1 MNCFRFLFVFG
12 VFALTVLS
20 GRNVFAQVPA
30 TTVELGIVKEVLEGR
45 QGAFVETTVSAL
57 RESFARRG
65 MELSVSRASSDKIAE
80 LVKQNRLDLFIASSG
95 LYRQLLLSGCSDIA
109 VTHDS
114 ETTNPNRSQGALFLT
129 RLGEASDFRR
139 AIVQGK
145 ALRLGGEVG
154 TLSIRG
160 ELLNHGVSGKQSADW
175 LGKVPVRADGD
186 REVAEAL
193 QNLRDG
199 RLDLLVMPVCR
210 LERYCGDHACET
222 ADLSVLWPKQDTD
235 MRCFHSTELYPG
247 TALVATPTLSPFAHR
262 EILSTIFALE
272 SKDTGQ
278 RWHVATNFQTTDRTL
293 RLLDDDAWAQV
304 RQSSIRSFLNRWK
317 GWIVFGLCALGFI
330 VVHTVVLQVLV
341 RRKTREL
348 RHALTEQ
355 KRARRETEL
364 ISQRLEKQRRL
375 QTIGQMASLFA
386 HELGQPLNAIGCYA
400 HGIGKAT
407 ENVEKRR
414 AVEKGIQGIEEQVG
428 RASAIVNR
436 VRDYVRSQTVRDKVI
451 DLGELVETAIG
462 NFKIT
467 SLGNVPVAL
476 KRECAGDE
484 LRVRG
489 DSLEL
494 ELVVVNLLRNASQA
508 IQSIGKPEIRVRIF
522 DRPGPGFEV
531 SDNGVGLTEE
541 KLAEIVQI
549 GESTRPEGLGLG
561 LSIVRDLVELH
572 EGRIEFSLTPAG
584 GLVVRVTLPPARE
597 PDKECE
603 K

>member
-1 MNCFRFLFVFG
+1 MIRVRTAFQAALLLFLTQT
-12 VFALTVLS
+12 L
-20 GRNVFAQVPA
+20 FAQVPQ
-30 TTVELGIVKEVLEGR
+30 TTVELGMVEELSRESQGPFLE
-45 QGAFVETTVSAL
+45 ETVSAL
-57 RESFARRG
+57 RADFARNG
-65 MELSVSRASSDKIAE
+65 MALNVTRASEEEIAR
-80 LVKQNRLDLFIASSG
+80 LVRQNRLDFFLAPSD

-109 VTHDS
+109 VTHAA
-114 ETTNPNRSQGALFLT
+114 ETTNPNRTQGALFLS
-129 RLGEASDFRR
+129 RLGEEPDVPRS
-139 AIVQGK
+139 VSKGK
-145 ALRLGGEVG
+145 VLRLGGEAGSV
-154 TLSIRG
+154 IVRG
-160 ELLNHGVSGKQSADW
+160 ELIRHGLSGKASAD
-175 LGKVPVRADGD
+175 LCAKIPVRADTD
-186 REVAEAL
+186 DETAEAL
-193 QNLRDG
+193 RRLREG
-199 RLDLLVMPVCR
+199 GLDLLILPVCR
-210 LERYCGDHACET
+210 LERYCGSRTCST
-222 ADLSVLWPKQDTD
+222 ADLGVLWPKQDTD
-235 MRCFHSTELYPG
+235 MTCLHSTQLYPG
-247 TALVATPTLSPFAHR
+247 TTLVATPSLTPFAHR
-262 EILSTIFALE
+262 EILSTIFAL
-272 SKDTGQ
+272 KAGANGQ

-364 ISQRLEKQRRL
+364 ISRRLEKQRRL

-572 EGRIEFSLTPAG
+572 EGKIEFSLTPAG

>member
-1 MNCFRFLFVFG
+1 MIRVRTAFQAALLLFLTQT
-12 VFALTVLS
+12 L
-20 GRNVFAQVPA
+20 FAQVPQ
-30 TTVELGIVKEVLEGR
+30 TTVELGMVEELSRESQGPFLE
-45 QGAFVETTVSAL
+45 ETVSAL
-57 RESFARRG
+57 RADFARNG
-65 MELSVSRASSDKIAE
+65 MALNVTRASEEEIAR
-80 LVKQNRLDLFIASSG
+80 LVRQNRLDFFLAPSD

-109 VTHDS
+109 VTHAA
-114 ETTNPNRSQGALFLT
+114 ETTNPNRTQGALFLS
-129 RLGEASDFRR
+129 RLGEEPDVPRS
-139 AIVQGK
+139 VSKGK
-145 ALRLGGEVG
+145 VLRLGGEAGSV
-154 TLSIRG
+154 IVRG
-160 ELLNHGVSGKQSADW
+160 ELIRHGLSGKASAD
-175 LGKVPVRADGD
+175 LCAKIPVRADTD
-186 REVAEAL
+186 DETAEAL
-193 QNLRDG
+193 RRLREG
-199 RLDLLVMPVCR
+199 GLDLLILPVCR
-210 LERYCGDHACET
+210 LERYCGSRTCST
-222 ADLSVLWPKQDTD
+222 ADLGVLWPKQDTD
-235 MRCFHSTELYPG
+235 MTCLHSTQLYPG
-247 TALVATPTLSPFAHR
+247 TTLVATPSLTPFAHR
-262 EILSTIFALE
+262 EILSTIFAL
-272 SKDTGQ
+272 KAGANGQ

-364 ISQRLEKQRRL
+364 ISRRLEKQRRL

-484 LRVRG
+484 LQVRG

-572 EGRIEFSLTPAG
+572 EGKIEFSLTPAG

>member
-1 MNCFRFLFVFG
+1 MIRVRTAFQAALLLFLTQT
-12 VFALTVLS
+12 L
-20 GRNVFAQVPA
+20 FAQVPQ
-30 TTVELGIVKEVLEGR
+30 TTVELGMVEELSRESQGPFLE
-45 QGAFVETTVSAL
+45 ETVSAL
-57 RESFARRG
+57 RADFARNG
-65 MELSVSRASSDKIAE
+65 MALNVTRASEEEIAR
-80 LVKQNRLDLFIASSG
+80 LVRQNRLDFFLAPSD

-109 VTHDS
+109 VTHAA
-114 ETTNPNRSQGALFLT
+114 ETTNPNRTQGALFLS
-129 RLGEASDFRR
+129 RLGEEPDVPRS
-139 AIVQGK
+139 VSKGK
-145 ALRLGGEVG
+145 VLRLGGEAGSV
-154 TLSIRG
+154 IVRG
-160 ELLNHGVSGKQSADW
+160 ELIRHGLSGKASAD
-175 LGKVPVRADGD
+175 LCAKIPVRADTD
-186 REVAEAL
+186 DETAEAL
-193 QNLRDG
+193 RRLREG
-199 RLDLLVMPVCR
+199 GLDLLILPVCR
-210 LERYCGDHACET
+210 LERYCGSRTCST
-222 ADLSVLWPKQDTD
+222 ADLGVLWPKQDTD
-235 MRCFHSTELYPG
+235 MTCLHSTQLYPG
-247 TALVATPTLSPFAHR
+247 TTLVATPSLTPFAHR
-262 EILSTIFALE
+262 EILSTIFAL
-272 SKDTGQ
+272 KAGANGQ

-364 ISQRLEKQRRL
+364 ISRRLEKQRRL

-451 DLGELVETAIG
+451 DLGELVETAIS

-572 EGRIEFSLTPAG
+572 EGRIEFSLTSAG

>member
-1 MNCFRFLFVFG
+1 MIRVRTAFQAALLLFLTQT
-12 VFALTVLS
+12 L
-20 GRNVFAQVPA
+20 FAQVPQ
-30 TTVELGIVKEVLEGR
+30 TTVELGMVEELSRESQGPFLE
-45 QGAFVETTVSAL
+45 ETVSAL
-57 RESFARRG
+57 RADFARNG
-65 MELSVSRASSDKIAE
+65 MALNVTSASEEEIAR
-80 LVKQNRLDLFIASSG
+80 LVRQNRLDFFLAPSD
-95 LYRQLLLSGCSDIA
+95 LYRRLLLSGCSDIA
-109 VTHDS
+109 VTHAA
-114 ETTNPNRSQGALFLT
+114 ETTNPNRTQGALFLS
-129 RLGEASDFRR
+129 RLGEEPDVPRS
-139 AIVQGK
+139 VSKGK
-145 ALRLGGEVG
+145 VLRLGGEAGSV
-154 TLSIRG
+154 IVRG
-160 ELLNHGVSGKQSADW
+160 ELIRHGLSGKASAD
-175 LGKVPVRADGD
+175 LFAKIPVREDTDDETAAALRRL
-186 REVAEAL
+186 RE
-193 QNLRDG
+193 G
-199 RLDLLVMPVCR
+199 GLDLLILPVCR
-210 LERYCGDHACET
+210 LERYCGSRTCST
-222 ADLSVLWPKQDTD
+222 ADLGVLWPKQDTD
-235 MRCFHSTELYPG
+235 MTCLHSTQLYPG
-247 TALVATPTLSPFAHR
+247 TTLVATPSLTPFAHR
-262 EILSTIFALE
+262 EILSTIFAL
-272 SKDTGQ
+272 KAGANGQ

-364 ISQRLEKQRRL
+364 ISRRLEKQRRL

-414 AVEKGIQGIEEQVG
+414 AVEKGIQGIEDQVS

-467 SLGNVPVAL
+467 SLGNVPVVL
-476 KRECAGDE
+476 KRECAGDD

-522 DRPGPGFEV
+522 DRPGPGFKV

-584 GLVVRVTLPPARE
+584 GLVVRVTLPPARD
-597 PDKECE
+597 PGKECE

>member
-1 MNCFRFLFVFG
+1 MIRVRTAFQAALLLFLTQT
-12 VFALTVLS
+12 L
-20 GRNVFAQVPA
+20 FAQVPQ
-30 TTVELGIVKEVLEGR
+30 TTVELGMVEELSRESQGPFLE
-45 QGAFVETTVSAL
+45 ETVSAL
-57 RESFARRG
+57 RADFARNG
-65 MELSVSRASSDKIAE
+65 MALNVTRASEEEIAR
-80 LVKQNRLDLFIASSG
+80 LVRQNRLDFFLAPSD
-95 LYRQLLLSGCSDIA
+95 LYRRLLLSGCSDIA
-109 VTHDS
+109 VTHAA
-114 ETTNPNRSQGALFLT
+114 ETTNPNRTQGALFLS
-129 RLGEASDFRR
+129 RLGEEPDVPRS
-139 AIVQGK
+139 VSKGK
-145 ALRLGGEVG
+145 VLRLGGEAGSV
-154 TLSIRG
+154 IVRG
-160 ELLNHGVSGKQSADW
+160 ELIRHGLSGKASAD
-175 LGKVPVRADGD
+175 LFAKIPVREDTDDETAAALRRL
-186 REVAEAL
+186 RE
-193 QNLRDG
+193 G
-199 RLDLLVMPVCR
+199 GLDLLILPVCR
-210 LERYCGDHACET
+210 LERYCGSRTCST
-222 ADLSVLWPKQDTD
+222 ADLGVLWPKQDTD
-235 MRCFHSTELYPG
+235 MTCLHSTQLYPG
-247 TALVATPTLSPFAHR
+247 TTLVATPSLTPFAHR
-262 EILSTIFALE
+262 EILSTIFAL
-272 SKDTGQ
+272 KAGANGQ

-364 ISQRLEKQRRL
+364 ISRRLEKQRRL

-572 EGRIEFSLTPAG
+572 EGKIEFSLTPAG
-584 GLVVRVTLPPARE
+584 GLVVRVTLPPVRE

>member
-1 MNCFRFLFVFG
+1 MIRVRTAFQAALLLFLTQT
-12 VFALTVLS
+12 L
-20 GRNVFAQVPA
+20 FAQVPQ
-30 TTVELGIVKEVLEGR
+30 TTVELGMVEELSRESEGPFLE
-45 QGAFVETTVSAL
+45 ETVSAL
-57 RESFARRG
+57 RADFARNG
-65 MELSVSRASSDKIAE
+65 MALNVTRASEEEIAR
-80 LVKQNRLDLFIASSG
+80 LVRQNRLDFFLAPSD

-109 VTHDS
+109 VTHAA
-114 ETTNPNRSQGALFLT
+114 ETTNPNRTQGALFLS
-129 RLGEASDFRR
+129 RLGEEPDVPRS
-139 AIVQGK
+139 VSKGK
-145 ALRLGGEVG
+145 VLRLGGEAGSV
-154 TLSIRG
+154 IVRG
-160 ELLNHGVSGKQSADW
+160 ELIRHGLSGKASAD
-175 LGKVPVRADGD
+175 LFAKIPVRADTD
-186 REVAEAL
+186 DETAAALRRLRE
-193 QNLRDG
+193 G
-199 RLDLLVMPVCR
+199 GLDLLILPVCR
-210 LERYCGDHACET
+210 LERHCGSRTCST
-222 ADLSVLWPKQDTD
+222 ADLGVLWPKQDTD
-235 MRCFHSTELYPG
+235 MTCLHSTQLYPG
-247 TALVATPTLSPFAHR
+247 TTLVATPSLTPFAHR
-262 EILSTIFALE
+262 EILSTIFAL
-272 SKDTGQ
+272 KAGANGQ

-364 ISQRLEKQRRL
+364 ISRRLEKQRRL

-414 AVEKGIQGIEEQVG
+414 AVEKGIQGIEDQVG

-572 EGRIEFSLTPAG
+572 EGKIEFSLTPAG
-584 GLVVRVTLPPARE
+584 GLVVRVTLPPARD
-597 PDKECE
+597 PDRQGV
-603 K
+603 

>member
-1 MNCFRFLFVFG
+1 MIRVRTAFQAALLLFLTQT
-12 VFALTVLS
+12 L
-20 GRNVFAQVPA
+20 FAQVPQ
-30 TTVELGIVKEVLEGR
+30 TTVELGMVEELSRESQGPFLE
-45 QGAFVETTVSAL
+45 ETVSAL
-57 RESFARRG
+57 RADFARNG
-65 MELSVSRASSDKIAE
+65 MALNVTRASEEEIAR
-80 LVKQNRLDLFIASSG
+80 LVRQNRLDFFLAPSD
-95 LYRQLLLSGCSDIA
+95 LYRRLLLSGCSDIA
-109 VTHDS
+109 VTHAA
-114 ETTNPNRSQGALFLT
+114 ETTNPNRTQGALFLS
-129 RLGEASDFRR
+129 RLGEEPDVPRS
-139 AIVQGK
+139 VSKGK
-145 ALRLGGEVG
+145 VLRLGGEAGSV
-154 TLSIRG
+154 IVRG
-160 ELLNHGVSGKQSADW
+160 ELIRHGLSGKASAD
-175 LGKVPVRADGD
+175 LFAKIPVREDTDDETAAALRRL
-186 REVAEAL
+186 RE
-193 QNLRDG
+193 G
-199 RLDLLVMPVCR
+199 GLDLLILPVCR
-210 LERYCGDHACET
+210 LERYCGSRTCST
-222 ADLSVLWPKQDTD
+222 ADLGVLWPKQDTD
-235 MRCFHSTELYPG
+235 MTCLHSTQLYPG
-247 TALVATPTLSPFAHR
+247 TTLVATPSLTPFAHR
-262 EILSTIFALE
+262 EILSTIFAL
-272 SKDTGQ
+272 KAGANGQ

-364 ISQRLEKQRRL
+364 ISRRLEKQRRL

-572 EGRIEFSLTPAG
+572 EGKIEFSLTPAG

>member
-1 MNCFRFLFVFG
+1 MIRVRTAFQAALLLFLTQT
-12 VFALTVLS
+12 L
-20 GRNVFAQVPA
+20 FAQVPQ
-30 TTVELGIVKEVLEGR
+30 TTVELGMVEELSRESQGPFLE
-45 QGAFVETTVSAL
+45 ETVSAL
-57 RESFARRG
+57 RADFARNG
-65 MELSVSRASSDKIAE
+65 MALNVTRASEEEIAR
-80 LVKQNRLDLFIASSG
+80 LVRQNRLDFFLAPSD
-95 LYRQLLLSGCSDIA
+95 LYRRLLLSGCSDIA
-109 VTHDS
+109 VTHAA
-114 ETTNPNRSQGALFLT
+114 ETTNPNRTQGALFLS
-129 RLGEASDFRR
+129 RLGEERDVPRS
-139 AIVQGK
+139 VSKGK
-145 ALRLGGEVG
+145 VLRLGGEAGSV
-154 TLSIRG
+154 IVRG
-160 ELLNHGVSGKQSADW
+160 ELIRHGLSGKASAD
-175 LGKVPVRADGD
+175 LFAKIPVREDTDDETAAALRRL
-186 REVAEAL
+186 RE
-193 QNLRDG
+193 G
-199 RLDLLVMPVCR
+199 GLDLLILPVCR
-210 LERYCGDHACET
+210 LERYCGSRTCST
-222 ADLSVLWPKQDTD
+222 ADLGVLWPKQDTD
-235 MRCFHSTELYPG
+235 MTCLHSTQLYPG
-247 TALVATPTLSPFAHR
+247 TTLVATPSLTPFAHR
-262 EILSTIFALE
+262 EILSTIFAL
-272 SKDTGQ
+272 KAGANGQ

-364 ISQRLEKQRRL
+364 ISRRLEKQRRL

-572 EGRIEFSLTPAG
+572 EGRIEFSLTPQG
-584 GLVVRVTLPPARE
+584 GLVVKVTLPPARE
-597 PDKECE
+597 PDKEC
-603 K
+603 KK

>member
-1 MNCFRFLFVFG
+1 MIRVRTAFQAALLLFLTQT
-12 VFALTVLS
+12 L
-20 GRNVFAQVPA
+20 FAQVPQ
-30 TTVELGIVKEVLEGR
+30 TTVELGMVEELSRESQGPFLE
-45 QGAFVETTVSAL
+45 ETVSAL
-57 RESFARRG
+57 RADFARNG
-65 MELSVSRASSDKIAE
+65 MALNVTRASEEEIAR
-80 LVKQNRLDLFIASSG
+80 LVRQNRLDFFLAPSD
-95 LYRQLLLSGCSDIA
+95 LYRRLLLSGCSDIA
-109 VTHDS
+109 VTHAA
-114 ETTNPNRSQGALFLT
+114 ETTNPNRTQGALFLS
-129 RLGEASDFRR
+129 RLGEEPDVPRS
-139 AIVQGK
+139 VSKGK
-145 ALRLGGEVG
+145 VLRLGGEAGSV
-154 TLSIRG
+154 IVRG
-160 ELLNHGVSGKQSADW
+160 ELIRHGLSGKASAD
-175 LGKVPVRADGD
+175 LFAKIPVRADTD
-186 REVAEAL
+186 DETAAALRRLRE
-193 QNLRDG
+193 G
-199 RLDLLVMPVCR
+199 GLDLLILPVCR
-210 LERYCGDHACET
+210 LERYCGSRTCST
-222 ADLSVLWPKQDTD
+222 ADLGVLWPKQDTD
-235 MRCFHSTELYPG
+235 MTCLHSTQLYPG
-247 TALVATPTLSPFAHR
+247 TTLVATPSLTPFVHR
-262 EILSTIFALE
+262 EILSTIFAL
-272 SKDTGQ
+272 KAGANGQ

-364 ISQRLEKQRRL
+364 ISRRLEKQRRL

-572 EGRIEFSLTPAG
+572 EGKIEFSLTPAG

-597 PDKECE
+597 PDRQGV
-603 K
+603 

>member
-1 MNCFRFLFVFG
+1 MIRVRTAFQAALLLFLTQT
-12 VFALTVLS
+12 L
-20 GRNVFAQVPA
+20 FAQVPQ
-30 TTVELGIVKEVLEGR
+30 TTVELGMVEELSRESQGPFLE
-45 QGAFVETTVSAL
+45 ETVSAL
-57 RESFARRG
+57 RADFARNG
-65 MELSVSRASSDKIAE
+65 MALNVTRASEEEIAR
-80 LVKQNRLDLFIASSG
+80 LVRQNRLDFFLAPSD

-109 VTHDS
+109 VTHAA
-114 ETTNPNRSQGALFLT
+114 ETTNPNRTQGALFLS
-129 RLGEASDFRR
+129 RLGEEPDVPRS
-139 AIVQGK
+139 VSKGK
-145 ALRLGGEVG
+145 VLRLGGEAGSV
-154 TLSIRG
+154 IVRG
-160 ELLNHGVSGKQSADW
+160 ELIRHGLSGKASAD
-175 LGKVPVRADGD
+175 LCAKIPVRADTD
-186 REVAEAL
+186 DETAEAL
-193 QNLRDG
+193 RRLREG
-199 RLDLLVMPVCR
+199 GLDLLILPVCR
-210 LERYCGDHACET
+210 LERYCGSRTCST
-222 ADLSVLWPKQDTD
+222 ADLGVLWPKQDTD
-235 MRCFHSTELYPG
+235 MTCLHSTQLYPG
-247 TALVATPTLSPFAHR
+247 TTLVATPSLTPFAHR
-262 EILSTIFALE
+262 EILSTIFAL
-272 SKDTGQ
+272 KAGANGQ

-364 ISQRLEKQRRL
+364 ISRRLEKQRRL

-561 LSIVRDLVELH
+561 LSIVRDLVEMH
-572 EGRIEFSLTPAG
+572 EGKIEFSLTPAG

>member
-1 MNCFRFLFVFG
+1 MIRVRTAFQAALLLFLTQT
-12 VFALTVLS
+12 L
-20 GRNVFAQVPA
+20 FAQVPQ
-30 TTVELGIVKEVLEGR
+30 TTVELGMVEELSRESQGPFLE
-45 QGAFVETTVSAL
+45 ETVSAL
-57 RESFARRG
+57 RADFARNG
-65 MELSVSRASSDKIAE
+65 MALNVTRASEEEIAR
-80 LVKQNRLDLFIASSG
+80 LVRQNRLDFFLAPSD

-109 VTHDS
+109 VTHAA
-114 ETTNPNRSQGALFLT
+114 ETTNPNRTQGALFLS
-129 RLGEASDFRR
+129 RLGEEPDVPRS
-139 AIVQGK
+139 VSKGK
-145 ALRLGGEVG
+145 VLRLGGEAGSV
-154 TLSIRG
+154 IVRG
-160 ELLNHGVSGKQSADW
+160 ELIRHGLSGKASAD
-175 LGKVPVRADGD
+175 LCAKIPVRADTD
-186 REVAEAL
+186 DETAEAL
-193 QNLRDG
+193 RRLREG
-199 RLDLLVMPVCR
+199 GLDLLILPVCR
-210 LERYCGDHACET
+210 LERYCGSRTCST
-222 ADLSVLWPKQDTD
+222 ADLGVLWPKQDTD
-235 MRCFHSTELYPG
+235 MTCLHSTQLYPG
-247 TALVATPTLSPFAHR
+247 TTLVATPSLTPFAHR
-262 EILSTIFALE
+262 EILSTIFAL
-272 SKDTGQ
+272 KAGANGQ

-364 ISQRLEKQRRL
+364 ISRRLEKQRRL

-522 DRPGPGFEV
+522 DRPDPGFEV

-572 EGRIEFSLTPAG
+572 EGKIEFSLTPAG

>member
-1 MNCFRFLFVFG
+1 MIRVRTAFQAALLLFLTQT
-12 VFALTVLS
+12 L
-20 GRNVFAQVPA
+20 FAQVPQ
-30 TTVELGIVKEVLEGR
+30 TTVELGMVEELSRESQGPFLE
-45 QGAFVETTVSAL
+45 ETVSAL
-57 RESFARRG
+57 RADFARNG
-65 MELSVSRASSDKIAE
+65 MALNVTRASEEEIAR
-80 LVKQNRLDLFIASSG
+80 LVRQNRLDFFLAPSD
-95 LYRQLLLSGCSDIA
+95 LYRRLLLSGCSDIA
-109 VTHDS
+109 VTHAA
-114 ETTNPNRSQGALFLT
+114 ETTNPNRTQGALFLS
-129 RLGEASDFRR
+129 RLGEEPDVPRS
-139 AIVQGK
+139 VSKGK
-145 ALRLGGEVG
+145 VLRLGGEAGSV
-154 TLSIRG
+154 IVRG
-160 ELLNHGVSGKQSADW
+160 ELIRHGLSGKASAD
-175 LGKVPVRADGD
+175 LFAKIPVREDTDDETAAALRRL
-186 REVAEAL
+186 RE
-193 QNLRDG
+193 G
-199 RLDLLVMPVCR
+199 GLDLLILPVCR
-210 LERYCGDHACET
+210 LERYCGSRTCST
-222 ADLSVLWPKQDTD
+222 ADLGVLWPKQDTD
-235 MRCFHSTELYPG
+235 MTCLHSTQLYPG
-247 TALVATPTLSPFAHR
+247 TTLVATPSLTPFAHR
-262 EILSTIFALE
+262 EILSTIFAL
-272 SKDTGQ
+272 KAGANGQ

-355 KRARRETEL
+355 KRAWRETEL
-364 ISQRLEKQRRL
+364 ISRRLEKQRRL

-436 VRDYVRSQTVRDKVI
+436 VRDYVRSQTVRDKMI

>member
-1 MNCFRFLFVFG
+1 MIRVRTAFQAALLLFLTQT
-12 VFALTVLS
+12 L
-20 GRNVFAQVPA
+20 FAQVPQ
-30 TTVELGIVKEVLEGR
+30 TTVELGMVEELSRESQGPFLE
-45 QGAFVETTVSAL
+45 ETVSAL
-57 RESFARRG
+57 RADFARNG
-65 MELSVSRASSDKIAE
+65 MALNVTRASEEEIAR
-80 LVKQNRLDLFIASSG
+80 LVRQNRLDFFLAPSD
-95 LYRQLLLSGCSDIA
+95 LYRRLLLSGCSDIA
-109 VTHDS
+109 VTHAA
-114 ETTNPNRSQGALFLT
+114 ETTNPNRTQGALFLS
-129 RLGEASDFRR
+129 RLGEEPDVPRS
-139 AIVQGK
+139 VSKGK
-145 ALRLGGEVG
+145 VLRLGGEAGSV
-154 TLSIRG
+154 IVRG
-160 ELLNHGVSGKQSADW
+160 ELIRHGLSGKASAD
-175 LGKVPVRADGD
+175 LFAKIPVRADTD
-186 REVAEAL
+186 DETAAALRRLRE
-193 QNLRDG
+193 G
-199 RLDLLVMPVCR
+199 GLDLLILPVCR
-210 LERYCGDHACET
+210 LERHCGSRTCST
-222 ADLSVLWPKQDTD
+222 ADLGVLWPKQDTD
-235 MRCFHSTELYPG
+235 MTCLHSTQLYPG
-247 TALVATPTLSPFAHR
+247 TTLVATPSLTPFAHR
-262 EILSTIFALE
+262 EILSTIFAL
-272 SKDTGQ
+272 KAGANGQ

-364 ISQRLEKQRRL
+364 ISRRLEKQRRL

-572 EGRIEFSLTPAG
+572 EGKIEFSLTPAG

>member
-1 MNCFRFLFVFG
+1 MIRVRTAFQAALLLFLTQT
-12 VFALTVLS
+12 L
-20 GRNVFAQVPA
+20 FAQVPQ
-30 TTVELGIVKEVLEGR
+30 TTVELGMVEELSRESQGPFLE
-45 QGAFVETTVSAL
+45 ETVSAL
-57 RESFARRG
+57 RADFARNG
-65 MELSVSRASSDKIAE
+65 MALNVTRASEEEIAR
-80 LVKQNRLDLFIASSG
+80 LVRQNRLDFFLAPSD
-95 LYRQLLLSGCSDIA
+95 LYRRLLLSGCSDIA
-109 VTHDS
+109 VTHAA
-114 ETTNPNRSQGALFLT
+114 ETTNPNRTQGALFLS
-129 RLGEASDFRR
+129 RLGEEPDVPRS
-139 AIVQGK
+139 VSKGK
-145 ALRLGGEVG
+145 VLRLGGEAGSV
-154 TLSIRG
+154 IVRG
-160 ELLNHGVSGKQSADW
+160 ELIRHGLSGKASAD
-175 LGKVPVRADGD
+175 LFAKIPVRADTD
-186 REVAEAL
+186 DETASALRRLRE
-193 QNLRDG
+193 G
-199 RLDLLVMPVCR
+199 GLDLLILPVCR
-210 LERYCGDHACET
+210 LERYCGSRTCST
-222 ADLSVLWPKQDTD
+222 ADLGVLWPKQDTD
-235 MRCFHSTELYPG
+235 MTCLHSTQLYPG
-247 TALVATPTLSPFAHR
+247 TTLVATPSLSPFAHR
-262 EILSTIFALE
+262 EVLSTIFALE
-272 SKDTGQ
+272 SKESGQ

-364 ISQRLEKQRRL
+364 ISRRLEKQRRL

>member
-1 MNCFRFLFVFG
+1 MIRVRTAFQAALLLFLTQT
-12 VFALTVLS
+12 L
-20 GRNVFAQVPA
+20 FAQVPQ
-30 TTVELGIVKEVLEGR
+30 TTVELGMVEELSRESQGPFLE
-45 QGAFVETTVSAL
+45 ETVSAL
-57 RESFARRG
+57 RADFARNG
-65 MELSVSRASSDKIAE
+65 MALNVTRASEEEIAR
-80 LVKQNRLDLFIASSG
+80 LVRQNRLDFFLAPSD
-95 LYRQLLLSGCSDIA
+95 LYRRLLLSGCSDIA
-109 VTHDS
+109 VTHAA
-114 ETTNPNRSQGALFLT
+114 ETTNPNRTQGALFLS
-129 RLGEASDFRR
+129 RLGEEPDVPRS
-139 AIVQGK
+139 VSKGK
-145 ALRLGGEVG
+145 VLRLGGEAGSV
-154 TLSIRG
+154 IVRG
-160 ELLNHGVSGKQSADW
+160 ELIRHGLSGKASAD
-175 LGKVPVRADGD
+175 LFAKIPVREDTDDETAAALRRL
-186 REVAEAL
+186 RE
-193 QNLRDG
+193 G
-199 RLDLLVMPVCR
+199 GLDLLILPVCR
-210 LERYCGDHACET
+210 LERYCGSRTCST
-222 ADLSVLWPKQDTD
+222 ADLGVLWPKQDTD
-235 MRCFHSTELYPG
+235 MTCLHSTQLYPG
-247 TALVATPTLSPFAHR
+247 TTLVATPSLTPFAHR
-262 EILSTIFALE
+262 EILSTIFAL
-272 SKDTGQ
+272 KAGANGQ

-364 ISQRLEKQRRL
+364 ISRRLEKQRRL

-572 EGRIEFSLTPAG
+572 EGKIEFSLTPAG

-597 PDKECE
+597 PDRQGV
-603 K
+603 

>member
-1 MNCFRFLFVFG
+1 MIRVRTAFQAALLLFLTKT
-12 VFALTVLS
+12 L
-20 GRNVFAQVPA
+20 FAQVPQ
-30 TTVELGIVKEVLEGR
+30 TTVELGMVEELSRESQGPFLE
-45 QGAFVETTVSAL
+45 ETVSAL
-57 RESFARRG
+57 RADFARNG
-65 MELSVSRASSDKIAE
+65 MALNVTRASEEEIAR
-80 LVKQNRLDLFIASSG
+80 LVRQNRLDFFLAPSD
-95 LYRQLLLSGCSDIA
+95 LYRRLLLSGCSDIA
-109 VTHDS
+109 VTHAA
-114 ETTNPNRSQGALFLT
+114 ETTNPNRTQGALFLS
-129 RLGEASDFRR
+129 RLGEEPDVPRSVSKG
-139 AIVQGK
+139 IV
-145 ALRLGGEVG
+145 LRLGGEAGSV
-154 TLSIRG
+154 IVRG
-160 ELLNHGVSGKQSADW
+160 ELIRHGLSGKASAD
-175 LGKVPVRADGD
+175 LFAKIPVREDTDDETAAALRRL
-186 REVAEAL
+186 RE
-193 QNLRDG
+193 G
-199 RLDLLVMPVCR
+199 GLDLLILPVCR
-210 LERYCGDHACET
+210 LERYCGSRTCST
-222 ADLSVLWPKQDTD
+222 ADLGVLWPKQDTD
-235 MRCFHSTELYPG
+235 MTCLHSTQLYPG
-247 TALVATPTLSPFAHR
+247 TTLVATPSLTPFAHR
-262 EILSTIFALE
+262 EILSTIFAL
-272 SKDTGQ
+272 KAGANGQ

-355 KRARRETEL
+355 QRARRETEL
-364 ISQRLEKQRRL
+364 ISRRLEKQRRL

-572 EGRIEFSLTPAG
+572 EGKIEFSLTPAG
-584 GLVVRVTLPPARE
+584 GLVVRVTLPPVRE

>member
-1 MNCFRFLFVFG
+1 MIRVRTAFQAALLLFLTQT
-12 VFALTVLS
+12 L
-20 GRNVFAQVPA
+20 FAQVPQ
-30 TTVELGIVKEVLEGR
+30 TTVELGMVEELSRESQGPFLE
-45 QGAFVETTVSAL
+45 ETVSAL
-57 RESFARRG
+57 RADFVRNG
-65 MELSVSRASSDKIAE
+65 MALNVTRASEEEIAR
-80 LVKQNRLDLFIASSG
+80 LVRQNRLDFFLAPSD
-95 LYRQLLLSGCSDIA
+95 LYRRLLLSGCSDIA
-109 VTHDS
+109 VTHAA
-114 ETTNPNRSQGALFLT
+114 ETTNPNRTQGALFLS
-129 RLGEASDFRR
+129 RLGEEPDVPRS
-139 AIVQGK
+139 VSKGK
-145 ALRLGGEVG
+145 VLRLGGEAGSV
-154 TLSIRG
+154 IVRG
-160 ELLNHGVSGKQSADW
+160 ELIRHGFSGKASAD
-175 LGKVPVRADGD
+175 LFAKIPVREDTDDETAAALRRL
-186 REVAEAL
+186 RE
-193 QNLRDG
+193 G
-199 RLDLLVMPVCR
+199 GLDLLILPVCR
-210 LERYCGDHACET
+210 LERYCGSRTCST
-222 ADLSVLWPKQDTD
+222 ADLGVLWPKQDTD
-235 MRCFHSTELYPG
+235 MTCLHSTQLYPG
-247 TALVATPTLSPFAHR
+247 TTLVATPSLTPFAHR
-262 EILSTIFALE
+262 EILSTIFAL
-272 SKDTGQ
+272 KAGANGQ

-364 ISQRLEKQRRL
+364 ISRRLEKQRRL

-572 EGRIEFSLTPAG
+572 EGRIEFSLTPQG
-584 GLVVRVTLPPARE
+584 GLVVKVTLPPARE
-597 PDKECE
+597 LDKECE

>member
-1 MNCFRFLFVFG
+1 MIRVRTAFQAALLLFLTQT
-12 VFALTVLS
+12 L
-20 GRNVFAQVPA
+20 FAQVPQ
-30 TTVELGIVKEVLEGR
+30 TTVELGIVEELSRESQGPFLE
-45 QGAFVETTVSAL
+45 ETVSAL
-57 RESFARRG
+57 RANFARNG
-65 MELSVSRASSDKIAE
+65 MALNVTRASEEEIAR
-80 LVKQNRLDLFIASSG
+80 LVRQNRLDFFLAPSD
-95 LYRQLLLSGCSDIA
+95 LYRRLLLSGCSDIA
-109 VTHDS
+109 VTHAA
-114 ETTNPNRSQGALFLT
+114 ETTNPNRTQGALFLS
-129 RLGEASDFRR
+129 RLGEEPDVPRS
-139 AIVQGK
+139 VSKGK
-145 ALRLGGEVG
+145 VLRLGGEAGSV
-154 TLSIRG
+154 IVRG
-160 ELLNHGVSGKQSADW
+160 ELIRHGLSGKASAD
-175 LGKVPVRADGD
+175 LCAKIPVRADTD
-186 REVAEAL
+186 DETAEAL
-193 QNLRDG
+193 RRLREG
-199 RLDLLVMPVCR
+199 GLDLLILPVCR
-210 LERYCGDHACET
+210 LERYCGSRTCST
-222 ADLSVLWPKQDTD
+222 ADLGVLWPKQDTD
-235 MRCFHSTELYPG
+235 MTCLHSTQLYPG
-247 TALVATPTLSPFAHR
+247 TTLVATPSLTPFAHR
-262 EILSTIFALE
+262 EILSTIFAL
-272 SKDTGQ
+272 KAGANGQ

-364 ISQRLEKQRRL
+364 ISRRLEKQRRL

-484 LRVRG
+484 LRVCG

-572 EGRIEFSLTPAG
+572 EGKIEFSLTPAG

>member
-1 MNCFRFLFVFG
+1 MIRVRTAFQAALLLFLTQT
-12 VFALTVLS
+12 L
-20 GRNVFAQVPA
+20 FAQVPQ
-30 TTVELGIVKEVLEGR
+30 TTVELGMVEELSRESQGPFLE
-45 QGAFVETTVSAL
+45 ETVSAL
-57 RESFARRG
+57 RADFARNG
-65 MELSVSRASSDKIAE
+65 MALNVTRASEEEIAR
-80 LVKQNRLDLFIASSG
+80 LVRQNRLDFFLAPSD
-95 LYRQLLLSGCSDIA
+95 LYRRLLLSGCSDIA
-109 VTHDS
+109 VTHAA
-114 ETTNPNRSQGALFLT
+114 ETTNPNRTQGALFLS
-129 RLGEASDFRR
+129 RLGEEPDVPRS
-139 AIVQGK
+139 VSKGK
-145 ALRLGGEVG
+145 VLRLGGEAGSV
-154 TLSIRG
+154 IVRG
-160 ELLNHGVSGKQSADW
+160 ELIRHGLSGKVSAD
-175 LGKVPVRADGD
+175 LFAKIPVREDTDDETAAALRRL
-186 REVAEAL
+186 RE
-193 QNLRDG
+193 G
-199 RLDLLVMPVCR
+199 GLDLLILPVCR
-210 LERYCGDHACET
+210 LERYCGSRTCST
-222 ADLSVLWPKQDTD
+222 ADLGVLWPKQDTD
-235 MRCFHSTELYPG
+235 MTCLHSTQLYPG
-247 TALVATPTLSPFAHR
+247 TTLVATPSLTPFAHR
-262 EILSTIFALE
+262 EILSTIFAL
-272 SKDTGQ
+272 KAGANGQ

-364 ISQRLEKQRRL
+364 ISRRLEKQRRL

-572 EGRIEFSLTPAG
+572 EGRIEFSLTPQG
-584 GLVVRVTLPPARE
+584 GLVVKVTLPPARE

>member
-1 MNCFRFLFVFG
+1 MIRVRTAFQAALLLFLTQT
-12 VFALTVLS
+12 L
-20 GRNVFAQVPA
+20 FAQVPQ
-30 TTVELGIVKEVLEGR
+30 TTVELGMVEELSRESQGPFLE
-45 QGAFVETTVSAL
+45 ETVSAL
-57 RESFARRG
+57 RADFARNG
-65 MELSVSRASSDKIAE
+65 MALNVTRASEEEIAR
-80 LVKQNRLDLFIASSG
+80 LVRQNRLDFFLAPSD
-95 LYRQLLLSGCSDIA
+95 LYRRLLLSGCSDIA
-109 VTHDS
+109 VTHAA
-114 ETTNPNRSQGALFLT
+114 ETTNPNRTQGALFLS
-129 RLGEASDFRR
+129 RLGEEPDVPRS
-139 AIVQGK
+139 VSKGK
-145 ALRLGGEVG
+145 VLRLGGEAGSV
-154 TLSIRG
+154 IVRG
-160 ELLNHGVSGKQSADW
+160 ELIRHGLSGKASAD
-175 LGKVPVRADGD
+175 LFAKIPVRADTVD
-186 REVAEAL
+186 ETAAALRRLRE
-193 QNLRDG
+193 G
-199 RLDLLVMPVCR
+199 GLDLLILPVCR
-210 LERYCGDHACET
+210 LERHCGSRTCST
-222 ADLSVLWPKQDTD
+222 ADLGVLWPKQDTD
-235 MRCFHSTELYPG
+235 MTCLHSTQLYPG
-247 TALVATPTLSPFAHR
+247 TTLVATPSLTPFAHR
-262 EILSTIFALE
+262 EILSTIFAL
-272 SKDTGQ
+272 KAGANGQ

-364 ISQRLEKQRRL
+364 ISRRLEKQRRL

-572 EGRIEFSLTPAG
+572 EGKIEFSMTPAG

>member
-1 MNCFRFLFVFG
+1 MIRVRTAFQAALLLFLTQT
-12 VFALTVLS
+12 L
-20 GRNVFAQVPA
+20 FAQVPQ
-30 TTVELGIVKEVLEGR
+30 TTVELGMVEALSRESQGPFLE
-45 QGAFVETTVSAL
+45 ETVSAL
-57 RESFARRG
+57 RADFARNG
-65 MELSVSRASSDKIAE
+65 MALNVTRASEEEIAR
-80 LVKQNRLDLFIASSG
+80 LVRQNRLDFFLAPSD
-95 LYRQLLLSGCSDIA
+95 LYRRLLLSGCSDIA
-109 VTHDS
+109 VTHAA
-114 ETTNPNRSQGALFLT
+114 ETTNPNRTQGALFLS
-129 RLGEASDFRR
+129 RLGEEPDVPRS
-139 AIVQGK
+139 VSKGK
-145 ALRLGGEVG
+145 VLRLGGEAGSV
-154 TLSIRG
+154 IVRG
-160 ELLNHGVSGKQSADW
+160 ELIRHGLSGKASAD
-175 LGKVPVRADGD
+175 LFAKIPVRADTD
-186 REVAEAL
+186 DETAAALRRLRE
-193 QNLRDG
+193 G
-199 RLDLLVMPVCR
+199 GLDLLILPVCR
-210 LERYCGDHACET
+210 LERYCGSRTCST
-222 ADLSVLWPKQDTD
+222 ADLGVLWPKQDTD
-235 MRCFHSTELYPG
+235 MTCFHSTQLYPG
-247 TALVATPTLSPFAHR
+247 TTLVATPSLTPFAHR
-262 EILSTIFALE
+262 EILSTIFAL
-272 SKDTGQ
+272 KAGANGQ

-364 ISQRLEKQRRL
+364 ISRRLEKQRRL

-414 AVEKGIQGIEEQVG
+414 AVEKGIQGIEDQVG

-467 SLGNVPVAL
+467 SLGNVPVVL

-494 ELVVVNLLRNASQA
+494 ELVVTNLLRNASQA
-508 IQSIGKPEIRVRIF
+508 IQSIGKPEIRMKIF

-572 EGRIEFSLTPAG
+572 EGKIEFSLTSAG

>member
-1 MNCFRFLFVFG
+1 MIRVRTAFQAALLLFLTQT
-12 VFALTVLS
+12 L
-20 GRNVFAQVPA
+20 FAQVPQ
-30 TTVELGIVKEVLEGR
+30 TTVELGMVEELSRESQGPFLE
-45 QGAFVETTVSAL
+45 ETVSAL
-57 RESFARRG
+57 RADFARNG
-65 MELSVSRASSDKIAE
+65 MALNVTRASEEEIAR
-80 LVKQNRLDLFIASSG
+80 LVRQNRLDFFLAPSD
-95 LYRQLLLSGCSDIA
+95 LYRRLLLSGCSDIA
-109 VTHDS
+109 VTHAA
-114 ETTNPNRSQGALFLT
+114 ETTNPNRTQGALFLS
-129 RLGEASDFRR
+129 RLGEEPDVPRS
-139 AIVQGK
+139 VSKGK
-145 ALRLGGEVG
+145 VLRLGGEAGSV
-154 TLSIRG
+154 IVRG
-160 ELLNHGVSGKQSADW
+160 ELIRHGLSGKASAD
-175 LGKVPVRADGD
+175 LFAKIPVREDTDDETAAALRRL
-186 REVAEAL
+186 RE
-193 QNLRDG
+193 G
-199 RLDLLVMPVCR
+199 GLDLLILPVCR
-210 LERYCGDHACET
+210 LERYCGSRTCST
-222 ADLSVLWPKQDTD
+222 ADLGVLWPKQDTD
-235 MRCFHSTELYPG
+235 MTCLHSTQLYPG
-247 TALVATPTLSPFAHR
+247 TTLVATPSLTPFAHR
-262 EILSTIFALE
+262 EILSTIFAL
-272 SKDTGQ
+272 KAGANGQ

-364 ISQRLEKQRRL
+364 ISRRLEKQRRL

-572 EGRIEFSLTPAG
+572 EGRIEFSLTPQG
-584 GLVVRVTLPPARE
+584 GLVVKVTLPPARE

>member
-1 MNCFRFLFVFG
+1 MIRVRTAFQAALLLFLTQT
-12 VFALTVLS
+12 L
-20 GRNVFAQVPA
+20 FAQVPQ
-30 TTVELGIVKEVLEGR
+30 TTVELGMVEELSRESQGPFLE
-45 QGAFVETTVSAL
+45 ETVSAL
-57 RESFARRG
+57 RADFARNG
-65 MELSVSRASSDKIAE
+65 MALNVTRASEEEIAR
-80 LVKQNRLDLFIASSG
+80 LVRQNRLDFFLAPSD
-95 LYRQLLLSGCSDIA
+95 LYRRLLLSGCSDIA
-109 VTHDS
+109 VTHAA
-114 ETTNPNRSQGALFLT
+114 ETTNPNRTQGALFLS
-129 RLGEASDFRR
+129 RLGEEPDVPRS
-139 AIVQGK
+139 VSKGK
-145 ALRLGGEVG
+145 VLRLGGEAGSV
-154 TLSIRG
+154 IVRG
-160 ELLNHGVSGKQSADW
+160 ELIRHGLSGKASAD
-175 LGKVPVRADGD
+175 LFAKIPVRADTD
-186 REVAEAL
+186 DETAAALRRLRE
-193 QNLRDG
+193 G
-199 RLDLLVMPVCR
+199 GLDLLILPVCR
-210 LERYCGDHACET
+210 LERYCGSRTCST
-222 ADLSVLWPKQDTD
+222 ADLGVLWPKQDTD
-235 MRCFHSTELYPG
+235 MTCLHSTQLYPG
-247 TALVATPTLSPFAHR
+247 TTLVATPSLTPFAHR
-262 EILSTIFALE
+262 EILSTIFAL
-272 SKDTGQ
+272 KAGANGQ

-364 ISQRLEKQRRL
+364 ISRRLEKQRRL

-436 VRDYVRSQTVRDKVI
+436 VRDYVRSQTVRDKMI

-467 SLGNVPVAL
+467 NLGNVPVVL

-572 EGRIEFSLTPAG
+572 EGKIEFSLTPAG
-584 GLVVRVTLPPARE
+584 GLVVRVTLPPVRE

>member
-1 MNCFRFLFVFG
+1 MIRVRTAFQAALLLFLTQT
-12 VFALTVLS
+12 L
-20 GRNVFAQVPA
+20 FAQVPQ
-30 TTVELGIVKEVLEGR
+30 TTVELGIVEELSRESQGPFLE
-45 QGAFVETTVSAL
+45 ETVSAL
-57 RESFARRG
+57 RANFARNG
-65 MELSVSRASSDKIAE
+65 MALNVTRASEEEIAR
-80 LVKQNRLDLFIASSG
+80 LVRQNRLDFFLAPSD
-95 LYRQLLLSGCSDIA
+95 LYRRLLLSGCSDIA
-109 VTHDS
+109 VTHAA
-114 ETTNPNRSQGALFLT
+114 ETTNPNRTQGALFLS
-129 RLGEASDFRR
+129 RLGEEPDVPRS
-139 AIVQGK
+139 VSKGK
-145 ALRLGGEVG
+145 VLRLGGEAGSV
-154 TLSIRG
+154 IVRG
-160 ELLNHGVSGKQSADW
+160 ELIRHGLSGKASAD
-175 LGKVPVRADGD
+175 LCAKIPVRADTD
-186 REVAEAL
+186 DETAEAL
-193 QNLRDG
+193 RRLREG
-199 RLDLLVMPVCR
+199 GLDLLILPVCR
-210 LERYCGDHACET
+210 LERYCGSRTCST
-222 ADLSVLWPKQDTD
+222 ADLGVLWPKQDTD
-235 MRCFHSTELYPG
+235 MTCLHSTQLYPG
-247 TALVATPTLSPFAHR
+247 TTLVATPSLTPFAHR
-262 EILSTIFALE
+262 EILSTIFAL
-272 SKDTGQ
+272 KAGANGQ

-364 ISQRLEKQRRL
+364 ISRRLEKQRRL

-572 EGRIEFSLTPAG
+572 EGKIEFSLTPAG

>member
-1 MNCFRFLFVFG
+1 MIRVRTAFQAALLLFLTKT
-12 VFALTVLS
+12 L
-20 GRNVFAQVPA
+20 FAQVPQ
-30 TTVELGIVKEVLEGR
+30 TTVELGMVEELSRESQGPFLE
-45 QGAFVETTVSAL
+45 ETVSAL
-57 RESFARRG
+57 RADFARNG
-65 MELSVSRASSDKIAE
+65 MALNVTRASEEEIAR
-80 LVKQNRLDLFIASSG
+80 LVRQNRLDFFLAPSD
-95 LYRQLLLSGCSDIA
+95 LYRRLLLSGCSDIA
-109 VTHDS
+109 VTHAA
-114 ETTNPNRSQGALFLT
+114 ETTNPNRTQGALFLS
-129 RLGEASDFRR
+129 RLGEEPDVPRS
-139 AIVQGK
+139 VSKGK
-145 ALRLGGEVG
+145 VLRLGGEAGSV
-154 TLSIRG
+154 IVRG
-160 ELLNHGVSGKQSADW
+160 ELIRHGLSGKASAD
-175 LGKVPVRADGD
+175 LFAKIPVREDTDDETAAALRRL
-186 REVAEAL
+186 RE
-193 QNLRDG
+193 G
-199 RLDLLVMPVCR
+199 GLDLLILPVCR
-210 LERYCGDHACET
+210 LERYCGSRTCST
-222 ADLSVLWPKQDTD
+222 ADLGVLWPKQDTD
-235 MRCFHSTELYPG
+235 MTCLHSTQLYPG
-247 TALVATPTLSPFAHR
+247 TTLVATPSLTPFAHR
-262 EILSTIFALE
+262 EILSTIFAL
-272 SKDTGQ
+272 KAGANGQ

-355 KRARRETEL
+355 QRARRETEL
-364 ISQRLEKQRRL
+364 ISRRLEKQRRL

-572 EGRIEFSLTPAG
+572 EGKIEFSLTPAG
-584 GLVVRVTLPPARE
+584 GLVVRVTLPPVRE

>member
-1 MNCFRFLFVFG
+1 MIRVRTAFQAALLLFLTQT
-12 VFALTVLS
+12 L
-20 GRNVFAQVPA
+20 FAQVPQ
-30 TTVELGIVKEVLEGR
+30 TTVELGMVEELSRESQGPFLE
-45 QGAFVETTVSAL
+45 ETVSAL
-57 RESFARRG
+57 RADFARNG
-65 MELSVSRASSDKIAE
+65 MALNVTRASEEEIAR
-80 LVKQNRLDLFIASSG
+80 LVRQNRLDFFLAPSD
-95 LYRQLLLSGCSDIA
+95 LYRRLLLSGCSDIA
-109 VTHDS
+109 VTHAA
-114 ETTNPNRSQGALFLT
+114 ETTNPNRTQGALFLS
-129 RLGEASDFRR
+129 RLGEEPDVPRS
-139 AIVQGK
+139 VSKGK
-145 ALRLGGEVG
+145 VLRLGGEAGSV
-154 TLSIRG
+154 IVRG
-160 ELLNHGVSGKQSADW
+160 ELIRHGLSGKASAD
-175 LGKVPVRADGD
+175 LFAKIPVREDTDDETAAALRRL
-186 REVAEAL
+186 RE
-193 QNLRDG
+193 G
-199 RLDLLVMPVCR
+199 GLDLLILPVCR
-210 LERYCGDHACET
+210 LERYCGSRTCST
-222 ADLSVLWPKQDTD
+222 ADLGVLWPKQDTD
-235 MRCFHSTELYPG
+235 MTCLHSTQLYPG
-247 TALVATPTLSPFAHR
+247 TTLVATPSLTPFAHR
-262 EILSTIFALE
+262 EILSTIFAL
-272 SKDTGQ
+272 KAGANGQ

-364 ISQRLEKQRRL
+364 ISRRLEKQRRL

-400 HGIGKAT
+400 YGIGKAT

-561 LSIVRDLVELH
+561 LSIVRDLVEMH
-572 EGRIEFSLTPAG
+572 EGKIEFSLTPAG

>member
-1 MNCFRFLFVFG
+1 MIQVRTAFQAALLLFLTQT
-12 VFALTVLS
+12 L
-20 GRNVFAQVPA
+20 FAQVPQ
-30 TTVELGIVKEVLEGR
+30 TTVELGMVEELSRESQGPFLE
-45 QGAFVETTVSAL
+45 ETVSAL
-57 RESFARRG
+57 RADFARNG
-65 MELSVSRASSDKIAE
+65 MALNVTRASEEEIAR
-80 LVKQNRLDLFIASSG
+80 LVRQNRLDFFLAPSD

-109 VTHDS
+109 VTHAA
-114 ETTNPNRSQGALFLT
+114 ETTNPNRTQGALFLS
-129 RLGEASDFRR
+129 RLGEEPDVPRS
-139 AIVQGK
+139 VSKGK
-145 ALRLGGEVG
+145 VLRLGGEAGSV
-154 TLSIRG
+154 IVRG
-160 ELLNHGVSGKQSADW
+160 ELIRHGLSGKASAD
-175 LGKVPVRADGD
+175 LCAKIPVRADTD
-186 REVAEAL
+186 DETAEAL
-193 QNLRDG
+193 RRLREG
-199 RLDLLVMPVCR
+199 GLDLLILPVCR
-210 LERYCGDHACET
+210 LERYCGSRTCST
-222 ADLSVLWPKQDTD
+222 ADLGVLWPKQDTD
-235 MRCFHSTELYPG
+235 MTCLHSTQLYPG
-247 TALVATPTLSPFAHR
+247 TTLVATPSLTPFAHR
-262 EILSTIFALE
+262 EILSTIFAL
-272 SKDTGQ
+272 KAGANGQ

-364 ISQRLEKQRRL
+364 ISRRLEKQRRL

-572 EGRIEFSLTPAG
+572 EGKIEFSLTPAG

>member
-1 MNCFRFLFVFG
+1 MIRVRTAFQAALLLFLTQT
-12 VFALTVLS
+12 L
-20 GRNVFAQVPA
+20 FAQVPQ
-30 TTVELGIVKEVLEGR
+30 TTVELGMVEELSRESQGPFLE
-45 QGAFVETTVSAL
+45 ETVSAL
-57 RESFARRG
+57 RADFARNG
-65 MELSVSRASSDKIAE
+65 MALNVTRASEEEIAR
-80 LVKQNRLDLFIASSG
+80 LVRQNRLDFFLAPSD
-95 LYRQLLLSGCSDIA
+95 LYRRLLLSGCSDIA
-109 VTHDS
+109 VTHAA
-114 ETTNPNRSQGALFLT
+114 ETTNPNRTQGALFLS
-129 RLGEASDFRR
+129 RLGEEPDVPRS
-139 AIVQGK
+139 VSKGK
-145 ALRLGGEVG
+145 VLRLGGEAGSV
-154 TLSIRG
+154 IVRG
-160 ELLNHGVSGKQSADW
+160 ELIRHGLSGKASAD
-175 LGKVPVRADGD
+175 LFAKIPVRADTD
-186 REVAEAL
+186 DEMAAALRRLRE
-193 QNLRDG
+193 G
-199 RLDLLVMPVCR
+199 GLDLLILPVCR
-210 LERYCGDHACET
+210 LERHCGSRTCST
-222 ADLSVLWPKQDTD
+222 ADLGVLWPKQDTD
-235 MRCFHSTELYPG
+235 MTCLHSTQLDPG
-247 TALVATPTLSPFAHR
+247 TTLVATPSLTPFAHR
-262 EILSTIFALE
+262 EILSTIFALGAGE
-272 SKDTGQ
+272 NGQ
-278 RWHVATNFQTTDRTL
+278 RWHIATNFQTTDRTL

-304 RQSSIRSFLNRWK
+304 RQSSIQSFLNRWK
-317 GWIVFGLCALGFI
+317 GWIVFGLCILGFI

-364 ISQRLEKQRRL
+364 ISRRLEKQRRL

-414 AVEKGIQGIEEQVG
+414 AVEKGIQGIEDQVG
-428 RASAIVNR
+428 RAIAIVNR

-572 EGRIEFSLTPAG
+572 EGKIEFSLTPAG

-597 PDKECE
+597 PDRQGV
-603 K
+603 

>member
-1 MNCFRFLFVFG
+1 MIRVRTAFQAALLLFLTQT
-12 VFALTVLS
+12 L
-20 GRNVFAQVPA
+20 FAQVPQ
-30 TTVELGIVKEVLEGR
+30 TTVELGMVEELSRESQGPFLE
-45 QGAFVETTVSAL
+45 ETVSAL
-57 RESFARRG
+57 RADFARNG
-65 MELSVSRASSDKIAE
+65 MALNVTRATEEEIAR
-80 LVKQNRLDLFIASSG
+80 LVRQNRLDFFLAPSD
-95 LYRQLLLSGCSDIA
+95 LYRRLLLSGCSDIA
-109 VTHDS
+109 VTHAA
-114 ETTNPNRSQGALFLT
+114 ETTNPNRTQGALFLS
-129 RLGEASDFRR
+129 RLGEEPDVPRS
-139 AIVQGK
+139 VSKGK
-145 ALRLGGEVG
+145 ALRLGGEAGSV
-154 TLSIRG
+154 IVRG
-160 ELLNHGVSGKQSADW
+160 ELIRHGFSGKASAD
-175 LGKVPVRADGD
+175 LCAKIPVRADTD
-186 REVAEAL
+186 DETAEAL
-193 QNLRDG
+193 RRLREG
-199 RLDLLVMPVCR
+199 GLDLLILPVCR
-210 LERYCGDHACET
+210 LERYCGSRTCST
-222 ADLSVLWPKQDTD
+222 ADLGVLWPKQDTD
-235 MRCFHSTELYPG
+235 MTCLHSTQLYPG
-247 TALVATPTLSPFAHR
+247 TTLVATPSLTPFAHR
-262 EILSTIFALE
+262 EILSTIFAL
-272 SKDTGQ
+272 KAGANGQ

-364 ISQRLEKQRRL
+364 ISRRLEKQRRL

-572 EGRIEFSLTPAG
+572 EGRIEFSLTPQG
-584 GLVVRVTLPPARE
+584 GLVVKVTLPPARE
-597 PDKECE
+597 LDKECE

>member
-1 MNCFRFLFVFG
+1 MIRVRTAFQAALLLFLTQT
-12 VFALTVLS
+12 L
-20 GRNVFAQVPA
+20 FAQVPQ
-30 TTVELGIVKEVLEGR
+30 TTVELGMVEELSRESQGPFLE
-45 QGAFVETTVSAL
+45 ETVSAL
-57 RESFARRG
+57 RADFARNG
-65 MELSVSRASSDKIAE
+65 MALNVTRASEEEIAR
-80 LVKQNRLDLFIASSG
+80 LVRQNRLDFFLAPSD
-95 LYRQLLLSGCSDIA
+95 LYRRLLLSGCSDIA
-109 VTHDS
+109 VTHAA
-114 ETTNPNRSQGALFLT
+114 ETTNPNRTQGALFLS
-129 RLGEASDFRR
+129 RLGEEPDVPRS
-139 AIVQGK
+139 VSKGK
-145 ALRLGGEVG
+145 VLRLGGEAGSV
-154 TLSIRG
+154 IVRG
-160 ELLNHGVSGKQSADW
+160 ELIRHGLSGKASAD
-175 LGKVPVRADGD
+175 LFAKIPVREDTDDETAAALRRL
-186 REVAEAL
+186 RE
-193 QNLRDG
+193 G
-199 RLDLLVMPVCR
+199 GLDLLILPVCR
-210 LERYCGDHACET
+210 LERYCGSRTCST
-222 ADLSVLWPKQDTD
+222 ADLGVLWPKQDTD
-235 MRCFHSTELYPG
+235 MTCLHSTQLYPG
-247 TALVATPTLSPFAHR
+247 TTLVATPSLTPFAHR
-262 EILSTIFALE
+262 EILSTIFAL
-272 SKDTGQ
+272 KAGANGQ

-364 ISQRLEKQRRL
+364 ISRRLEKQRRL

-522 DRPGPGFEV
+522 DHPGPGFEV

-541 KLAEIVQI
+541 KLAEIVLI

-572 EGRIEFSLTPAG
+572 EGRIEFSLTPQG
-584 GLVVRVTLPPARE
+584 GLVVKVTLPPARE

>member
-1 MNCFRFLFVFG
+1 MIRVRTAFQAALLLFLMQT
-12 VFALTVLS
+12 L
-20 GRNVFAQVPA
+20 FAQVPQ
-30 TTVELGIVKEVLEGR
+30 TTVELGMVEELSRESQGPFLE
-45 QGAFVETTVSAL
+45 ETVSAL
-57 RESFARRG
+57 RADFARNG
-65 MELSVSRASSDKIAE
+65 MALNVTRASEEEIAR
-80 LVKQNRLDLFIASSG
+80 LVRQNRLDFFLAPSD

-109 VTHDS
+109 VTHAA
-114 ETTNPNRSQGALFLT
+114 ETTNPNRTQGALFLS
-129 RLGEASDFRR
+129 RLGEEPDVPRS
-139 AIVQGK
+139 VSKGK
-145 ALRLGGEVG
+145 VLRLGGEAGSV
-154 TLSIRG
+154 IVRG
-160 ELLNHGVSGKQSADW
+160 ELIRHGLSGKASAD
-175 LGKVPVRADGD
+175 LCAKIPVRADTD
-186 REVAEAL
+186 DETAEAL
-193 QNLRDG
+193 RRLREG
-199 RLDLLVMPVCR
+199 GLDLLILPVCR
-210 LERYCGDHACET
+210 LERYCGSRTCST
-222 ADLSVLWPKQDTD
+222 ADLGVLWPKQDTD
-235 MRCFHSTELYPG
+235 MTCLHSTQLYPG
-247 TALVATPTLSPFAHR
+247 TTLVATPSLTPFAHR
-262 EILSTIFALE
+262 EILSTIFAL
-272 SKDTGQ
+272 KAGANGQ

-364 ISQRLEKQRRL
+364 ISRRLEKQRRL

-572 EGRIEFSLTPAG
+572 EGKIEFSLTPAG

>member
-1 MNCFRFLFVFG
+1 MIRVRTAFQAALLLFLTQT
-12 VFALTVLS
+12 L
-20 GRNVFAQVPA
+20 FAQVPQ
-30 TTVELGIVKEVLEGR
+30 TTVELGMVEELSRESQGPFLE
-45 QGAFVETTVSAL
+45 ETVSAL
-57 RESFARRG
+57 RADFARNG
-65 MELSVSRASSDKIAE
+65 MALNVTRASEEEIAR
-80 LVKQNRLDLFIASSG
+80 LVRQNRLDFFLAPSD
-95 LYRQLLLSGCSDIA
+95 LYRRLLLSGCSDIA
-109 VTHDS
+109 VTHAA
-114 ETTNPNRSQGALFLT
+114 ETTNPNRTQGALFLS
-129 RLGEASDFRR
+129 RLGEEPDVPRS
-139 AIVQGK
+139 VSKGK
-145 ALRLGGEVG
+145 VLRLGGEAGSV
-154 TLSIRG
+154 IVRG
-160 ELLNHGVSGKQSADW
+160 ELIRHGLSGKASAD
-175 LGKVPVRADGD
+175 LFAKIPVRADTD
-186 REVAEAL
+186 DETAAALRRLRE
-193 QNLRDG
+193 G
-199 RLDLLVMPVCR
+199 GLDLLILPVCR
-210 LERYCGDHACET
+210 LERYCGSRTCST
-222 ADLSVLWPKQDTD
+222 ADLGVLWPKQDTD
-235 MRCFHSTELYPG
+235 MTCLHSTQLYPG
-247 TALVATPTLSPFAHR
+247 TTLVATPSLTPFAHR
-262 EILSTIFALE
+262 EILSTIFAL
-272 SKDTGQ
+272 KAGANGQ

-364 ISQRLEKQRRL
+364 ISRRLEKQRRL

-467 SLGNVPVAL
+467 SLGNVPVVL

-572 EGRIEFSLTPAG
+572 EGKIEFSLTPAG
-584 GLVVRVTLPPARE
+584 GLVVRVTLPPVRE